1 MAEANPVKHLYLVD
15 GSGFIFRAFHA
26 IRPLNRPDGTPVN
39 AVFGFTRMLMKLLRD
54 TKAEHIAIIFD
65 AARRTFRNDIYPD
78 YKGHRP
84 DAPEELVPQ
93 FPLIKE
99 ASKAFNLHT
108 IEIEGFEADDII
120 ATYARQATQAGA
132 EVTIVSSDK
141 DLMQLVN
148 DKVVMFD
155 EMKNRRIGRNEVI
168 ERFGVGPEKVV
179 EVQALAGDSVDNV
192 PGVPG
197 IGVKTAALLINE
209 YGDLDT
215 LLDRAG
221 EIKQNKRRENLIE
234 YAEMARISLELVTLK
249 DDVPISLPVDELGVP
264 PHELAKLVPWLA
276 TQGFDA
282 ILTELRS
289 TLSEKELTDFDENF
303 TKAFDTLPA
312 DKRDRALRK
321 TLTSIEES
329 GGASLASPPKDLTAA
344 PITTAYE
351 LVQDEAALRN
361 WIYQAREAGIVAV
374 DTETT
379 SLDAMQAELVGLSLS
394 VKAGKACYIPLAHKV
409 AGSQVALDLG
419 DGGDVKEEE
428 APQQM
433 PRQKALDILTPLL
446 DDPSVLKVGQNIKYD
461 ALILSRYGVAVTPV
475 DDTMLLSFVLDGGLH
490 GHGMDV
496 LADTHLG
503 LSTVKYKDVVGT
515 GKKQITFDYVPLEA
529 ARDYAAEDA
538 DITLRLYQTLK
549 PRLVQERMVTT
560 YETIERPLVPIITT
574 MEKEGIRVD
583 PEKLRGLSRDFT
595 QRLAGLEA
603 EVHELA
609 GEEFN
614 IGSPKQLGEILFD
627 KMNLP
632 GGKKNKSG
640 SYSTDANVLEDL
652 AAGGNALPTRVLEWR
667 QIAKLKSTYSDALVE
682 QINPATGRIHTSY
695 SMAGAQTGRLSST
708 NPNLQN
714 IPIRT
719 EEGRKIRGAFIAREG
734 WKLLSLDYSQIEL
747 RILAHMAG
755 IDALV
760 EAFRD
765 GQDIHAMTASQV
777 FDVPTEGL
785 DPMIRRQA
793 KAINFGIIYGI
804 SAFGLARQL
813 GIARSAA
820 KDYIDA
826 YFERYPGIRD
836 YMDRAVEQCRK
847 AGLVE
852 TLFGRRIHLEAINA
866 KNPMQRNY
874 AERQAIN
881 APIQGSAAD
890 IIKRAM
896 IRVPPVITA
905 AGLDA
910 RMLLQVHDELLFE
923 APEEQVEKTIDVV
936 KETMEA
942 AALPILKLKVPL
954 VVDAGTGDDWATAH

>member
-1 MAEANPVKHLYLVD
+1 MAEAKPLKHLYLVD

-54 TKAEHIAIIFD
+54 TEADHIAVIFD
-65 AARRTFRNDIYPD
+65 AARRNFRNDIYPD

-93 FPLIKE
+93 FPLIKQ
-99 ASKAFNLHT
+99 ASEAFNLHT

-120 ATYARQATQAGA
+120 ATYARQATEAGA

-148 DKVVMFD
+148 DKVGMFD
-155 EMKNRRIGRNEVI
+155 EMKNRRIGRDEVF

-209 YGDLDT
+209 YGDLDA
-215 LLDRAG
+215 LLERAG

-234 YAEMARISLELVTLK
+234 FADMARISLQLVTLK
-249 DDVPISLPVDELGVP
+249 DDVPVDLPVDELDVP
-264 PHELAKLVPWLA
+264 PHELTKLVPWLA

-282 ILTELRS
+282 ILAELRS
-289 TLSEKELTDFDENF
+289 ALTDEEMESFDAIFAE
-303 TKAFDTLPA
+303 AFETLPA

-321 TLTSIEES
+321 TLTAIEEG
-329 GGASLASPPKDLTAA
+329 GGASLAGAPSDPTAA
-344 PITTAYE
+344 PAEIAYE
-351 LVQDEAALRN
+351 LVQDEAAL
-361 WIYQAREAGIVAV
+361 QAWVDRARKASVVAV

-394 VKAGKACYIPLAHKV
+394 VQAGKACYIPVAHKA
-409 AGSQVALDLG
+409 AGSQGALDLG
-419 DGGDVKEEE
+419 DGGEAGEE
-428 APQQM
+428 APAQI
-433 PRQKALDILTPLL
+433 PRQKALDILAPLL

-461 ALILSRYGVAVTPV
+461 ALILSRYGVEVTPV

-503 LSTVKYKDVVGT
+503 VSTVKYKDVVGT

-538 DITLRLYQTLK
+538 DITLRLHQTLK
-549 PRLVQERMVTT
+549 PRLVQEKMTT
-560 YETIERPLVPIITT
+560 VYETIERPLVPVVWA
-574 MEKEGIRVD
+574 MEKEGIGVD

-614 IGSPKQLGEILFD
+614 IGSPKQLGEILFE
-627 KMNLP
+627 KMSLP

-640 SYSTDANVLEDL
+640 GYGTDASVLEDL
-652 AAGGNALPTRVLEWR
+652 AAGGHDLPARVLEWR
-667 QIAKLKSTYSDALVE
+667 QIAKLKSTYSDALLE

-695 SMAGAQTGRLSST
+695 AMAGAQTGRLSST
-708 NPNLQN
+708 DPNLQN
-714 IPIRT
+714 IPVRT
-719 EEGRKIRGAFIAREG
+719 EEGRKIRGAFVAREG

-747 RILAHMAG
+747 RVLAHMAG

-760 EAFRD
+760 DAFRD

-777 FDVPTEGL
+777 FDVPIEGM

-813 GIARSAA
+813 GIARGDA
-820 KDYIDA
+820 KNYIDA

-836 YMDRAVEQCRK
+836 YMDGAVEQCRK

-852 TLFGRRIHLEAINA
+852 TLFGRRIHLDAINA

-896 IRVPPVITA
+896 IRVPPAIA
-905 AGLDA
+905 DAGLDA

-923 APEEQVEKTIDVV
+923 TPEDQVEKTIEVV

-942 AALPILKLKVPL
+942 AALPALELKVPL
-954 VVDAGTGDDWATAH
+954 VVDAGIGDDWATAH

>member
-1 MAEANPVKHLYLVD
+1 MAEAKPLKHLYLVD

-54 TKAEHIAIIFD
+54 TEADHIAVIFD
-65 AARRTFRNDIYPD
+65 AARRNFRNDIYPD

-93 FPLIKE
+93 FPLIKQ
-99 ASKAFNLHT
+99 ASEAFNLHT

-120 ATYARQATQAGA
+120 ATYARQATEAGA

-148 DKVVMFD
+148 DKVGMFD
-155 EMKNRRIGRNEVI
+155 EMKNRRIGRDEVF

-209 YGDLDT
+209 YGDLDA
-215 LLDRAG
+215 LLERAG

-234 YAEMARISLELVTLK
+234 FADMARISLQLVTLK
-249 DDVPISLPVDELGVP
+249 DDVPVDLPVDELDVP
-264 PHELAKLVPWLA
+264 PHELTKLVPWLA

-282 ILTELRS
+282 ILAELRS
-289 TLSEKELTDFDENF
+289 ALTDEEMESFDAIFAE
-303 TKAFDTLPA
+303 AFETLPA

-321 TLTSIEES
+321 TLAAIEEG
-329 GGASLASPPKDLTAA
+329 GGASLAGAPSDPTAA
-344 PITTAYE
+344 PAEIAYE
-351 LVQDEAALRN
+351 LVQDEAAL
-361 WIYQAREAGIVAV
+361 QAWVDRARKASVVAV

-394 VKAGKACYIPLAHKV
+394 VQAGKACYIPVAHKA
-409 AGSQVALDLG
+409 AGSQGALDLG
-419 DGGDVKEEE
+419 DGGEAGEE
-428 APQQM
+428 APAQI
-433 PRQKALDILTPLL
+433 PRQKALDILAPLL

-461 ALILSRYGVAVTPV
+461 ALILSRYGVEVTPV

-503 LSTVKYKDVVGT
+503 VSTVKYKDVVGT
-515 GKKQITFDYVPLEA
+515 GKKQVTFDYVPLEA

-538 DITLRLYQTLK
+538 DITLRLHQTLK
-549 PRLVQERMVTT
+549 PQLVQEKMTT
-560 YETIERPLVPIITT
+560 VYETIERPLVPVVWA
-574 MEKEGIRVD
+574 MEKEGIGVD

-614 IGSPKQLGEILFD
+614 IGSPKQLGEILFE
-627 KMNLP
+627 KMSLP

-640 SYSTDANVLEDL
+640 GYGTDASVLEDL
-652 AAGGNALPTRVLEWR
+652 AAGGHDLPARVLEWR
-667 QIAKLKSTYSDALVE
+667 QIAKLKSTYSDALLE

-695 SMAGAQTGRLSST
+695 AMAGAQTGRLSST
-708 NPNLQN
+708 DPNLQN
-714 IPIRT
+714 IPVRT
-719 EEGRKIRGAFIAREG
+719 EEGRKIRGAFVAREG

-747 RILAHMAG
+747 RVLAHMAG

-760 EAFRD
+760 DAFRD

-777 FDVPTEGL
+777 FDVPIEGM

-813 GIARSAA
+813 GIARGDA
-820 KDYIDA
+820 KNYIDA

-836 YMDRAVEQCRK
+836 YMDGAVEQCRK

-852 TLFGRRIHLEAINA
+852 TLFGRRIHLDAINA

-896 IRVPPVITA
+896 IRVPPAIA
-905 AGLDA
+905 DAGLDA

-923 APEEQVEKTIDVV
+923 TPEDQVEKTIEVV

-942 AALPILKLKVPL
+942 AALPALELKVPL
-954 VVDAGTGDDWATAH
+954 VVDAGIGDDWATAH

>member
-1 MAEANPVKHLYLVD
+1 MAEAKPLKHLYLVD

-54 TKAEHIAIIFD
+54 TEADHIAVIFD
-65 AARRTFRNDIYPD
+65 AARRNFRNDIYPD

-93 FPLIKE
+93 FPLIKQ
-99 ASKAFNLHT
+99 ASEAFNLHT

-120 ATYARQATQAGA
+120 ATYARQATEAGA

-148 DKVVMFD
+148 DKVGMFD
-155 EMKNRRIGRNEVI
+155 EMKNRRIGRDEVF

-215 LLDRAG
+215 LLERAG

-234 YAEMARISLELVTLK
+234 FADMARVSLQLVTLK
-249 DDVPISLPVDELGVP
+249 DDVPIDLPVDELDVP
-264 PHELAKLVPWLA
+264 PHELTKLVPWLA

-282 ILTELRS
+282 ILAELRS
-289 TLSEKELTDFDENF
+289 ALTDEEMESFDAIFAE
-303 TKAFDTLPA
+303 AFETLPA

-321 TLTSIEES
+321 TLAAIEEG
-329 GGASLASPPKDLTAA
+329 GGASLASAPSDPTAA
-344 PITTAYE
+344 PAEIAYE
-351 LVQDEAALRN
+351 LVQDEAAL
-361 WIYQAREAGIVAV
+361 QAWVDRARKAGVVAV

-394 VKAGKACYIPLAHKV
+394 VQAGKACYIPVAHKA
-409 AGSQVALDLG
+409 AGSQGALDLG
-419 DGGDVKEEE
+419 DGGEAAEE
-428 APQQM
+428 APAQI
-433 PRQKALDILTPLL
+433 PRQKALDILAPLL

-461 ALILSRYGVAVTPV
+461 ALILSRYGVEVTPV

-503 LSTVKYKDVVGT
+503 VSTVKYKDVVGT

-538 DITLRLYQTLK
+538 DITLRLHQTLK
-549 PRLVQERMVTT
+549 PRLVQEKMTT
-560 YETIERPLVPIITT
+560 VYETIERPLVPVVWA
-574 MEKEGIRVD
+574 MEKEGIGVD

-614 IGSPKQLGEILFD
+614 IGSPKQLGEILFE
-627 KMNLP
+627 KMSLP

-640 SYSTDANVLEDL
+640 GYGTDASVLEDL
-652 AAGGNALPTRVLEWR
+652 AAGGHDLPARVLEWR
-667 QIAKLKSTYSDALVE
+667 QIAKLKSTYSDALLE

-695 SMAGAQTGRLSST
+695 AMAGAQTGRLSST
-708 NPNLQN
+708 DPNLQN
-714 IPIRT
+714 IPVRT
-719 EEGRKIRGAFIAREG
+719 EEGRKIRGAFVAREG

-747 RILAHMAG
+747 RVLAHMAG

-760 EAFRD
+760 DAFRD

-777 FDVPTEGL
+777 FDVPIEGM

-813 GIARSAA
+813 GIARGDA
-820 KDYIDA
+820 KNYIDA

-836 YMDRAVEQCRK
+836 YMDGAVEQCRK

-852 TLFGRRIHLEAINA
+852 TLFGRRIHLDAINA

-896 IRVPPVITA
+896 IRVPPAIA
-905 AGLDA
+905 DAGLDA

-923 APEEQVEKTIDVV
+923 TPEDQVEKTIEVV

-942 AALPILKLKVPL
+942 AALPALELKVPL
-954 VVDAGTGDDWATAH
+954 VVDAGIGDDWATAH

>member
-1 MAEANPVKHLYLVD
+1 MAEAKPLKHLYIVD

-54 TKAEHIAIIFD
+54 TEADHIAVIFD
-65 AARRTFRNDIYPD
+65 AARRNFRNDIYPD

-93 FPLIKE
+93 FPLIKQ
-99 ASKAFNLHT
+99 ASEAFNLHT

-120 ATYARQATQAGA
+120 ATYARQATEAGA

-148 DKVVMFD
+148 DKVGMFD
-155 EMKNRRIGRNEVI
+155 EMKNRRIGRDEVF

-209 YGDLDT
+209 YGDLDA
-215 LLDRAG
+215 LLERAG

-234 YAEMARISLELVTLK
+234 FADMARISLQLVTLK
-249 DDVPISLPVDELGVP
+249 DDVPVDLPVDELDVP
-264 PHELAKLVPWLA
+264 PHELTKLVPWLA

-282 ILTELRS
+282 ILAELRS
-289 TLSEKELTDFDENF
+289 ALTDEEMESFDAIFAE
-303 TKAFDTLPA
+303 AFETLPA

-321 TLTSIEES
+321 TLAAIEEG
-329 GGASLASPPKDLTAA
+329 GGASLAGAPSDPTAA
-344 PITTAYE
+344 PAEIAYE
-351 LVQDEAALRN
+351 LVQDEAAL
-361 WIYQAREAGIVAV
+361 QAWVDRARKASVVAV

-394 VKAGKACYIPLAHKV
+394 VQAGKACYIPVAHKA
-409 AGSQVALDLG
+409 AGSQGALDLG
-419 DGGDVKEEE
+419 DGGEAGEE
-428 APQQM
+428 APAQI
-433 PRQKALDILTPLL
+433 PRQKALDILAPLL

-461 ALILSRYGVAVTPV
+461 ALILSRYGVEVTPV

-503 LSTVKYKDVVGT
+503 VSTVKYKDVVGT

-538 DITLRLYQTLK
+538 DITLRLHQTLK
-549 PRLVQERMVTT
+549 PRLVQEKMTT
-560 YETIERPLVPIITT
+560 VYETIERPLVPVVWA
-574 MEKEGIRVD
+574 MEKEGIGVD

-614 IGSPKQLGEILFD
+614 IGSPKQLGEILFE
-627 KMNLP
+627 KMSLP

-640 SYSTDANVLEDL
+640 GYGTDASVLEDL
-652 AAGGNALPTRVLEWR
+652 AAGGHDLPARVLEWR
-667 QIAKLKSTYSDALVE
+667 QIAKLKSTYSDALLE

-695 SMAGAQTGRLSST
+695 AMAGAQTGRLSST
-708 NPNLQN
+708 DPNLQN
-714 IPIRT
+714 IPVRT
-719 EEGRKIRGAFIAREG
+719 EEGRKIRGAFVAREG

-747 RILAHMAG
+747 RVLAHMAG

-760 EAFRD
+760 DAFRD

-777 FDVPTEGL
+777 FDVPIEGM

-813 GIARSAA
+813 GIARGDA
-820 KDYIDA
+820 KNYIDA

-836 YMDRAVEQCRK
+836 YMDGAVEQCRK

-852 TLFGRRIHLEAINA
+852 TLFGRRIHLDAINA

-896 IRVPPVITA
+896 IRVPPAIA
-905 AGLDA
+905 DAGLDA

-923 APEEQVEKTIDVV
+923 TPEDQVEKTIEVV

-942 AALPILKLKVPL
+942 AALPALELKVPL
-954 VVDAGTGDDWATAH
+954 VVDAGIGDDWATAH

>member
-1 MAEANPVKHLYLVD
+1 MTEAAPLKHLYLVD

-26 IRPLNRPDGTPVN
+26 IRPLSRPDGTPVN

-54 TKAEHIAIIFD
+54 TEADHIAVIFD

-99 ASKAFNLHT
+99 ASEAFNLHT
-108 IEIEGFEADDII
+108 IEIPGFEADDII
-120 ATYARQATQAGA
+120 ATYARQAVEAGA

-148 DKVVMFD
+148 DKVGMFD
-155 EMKNRRIGRNEVI
+155 EMKNRRIGRDEVM

-215 LLDRAG
+215 LLKRAG

-234 YAEMARISLELVTLK
+234 FADMARVSLELVTLR
-249 DDVPISLPVDELGVP
+249 DDVPVDLPVDALDVP
-264 PHELAKLVPWLA
+264 DHELAKLVPWLA

-282 ILTELRS
+282 ILAELRS
-289 TLSEKELTDFDENF
+289 ALDEDGQSE
-303 TKAFDTLPA
+303 FDTHFATAFETLPEA
-312 DKRDRALRK
+312 KRNQALRK
-321 TLTSIEES
+321 TLAAIES
-329 GGASLASPPKDLTAA
+329 GGGAPGAGPAAA
-344 PITTAYE
+344 PSEVAYE
-351 LVQDEAALRN
+351 LVRDEATL
-361 WIYQAREAGIVAV
+361 QAWVDNARQAGVVAV

-394 VKAGKACYIPLAHKV
+394 VQAGKACYIPVAHK
-409 AGSQVALDLG
+409 APNGQGTFDLG
-419 DGGDVKEEE
+419 DGGEAAEE
-428 APQQM
+428 APDQI
-433 PRQKALDILTPLL
+433 PRQRALDILAPLL
-446 DDPSVLKVGQNIKYD
+446 DDPSVLKIGQNIKYD
-461 ALILSRYGVAVTPV
+461 ALVLSRYNVAVTPI
-475 DDTMLLSFVLDGGLH
+475 DDTMLLSFVLDGGRH

-496 LADTHLG
+496 LAETHLG
-503 LSTVKYKDVVGT
+503 VSTVKFKDVVGT

-538 DITLRLYQTLK
+538 DITLRLHQSLK
-549 PRLVQERMVTT
+549 PRLALEKIATV
-560 YETIERPLVPIITT
+560 YETIERPLVPIIAA

-609 GEEFN
+609 GESFN
-614 IGSPKQLGEILFD
+614 IGSPKQLGEILFE
-627 KMNLP
+627 KMSLP

-640 SYSTDANVLEDL
+640 GYGTDASVLEDL
-652 AAGGNALPTRVLEWR
+652 AASGHDLPARVLEWR

-695 SMAGAQTGRLSST
+695 AMAGAQTGRLSST
-708 NPNLQN
+708 DPNLQN
-714 IPIRT
+714 IPART
-719 EEGRKIRGAFIAREG
+719 EEGRKIRSAFVPREG
-734 WKLLSLDYSQIEL
+734 WKLISLDYSQIEL
-747 RILAHMAG
+747 RVLAHMAG

-760 EAFRD
+760 DAFRD

-777 FDVPTEGL
+777 FNVPIEGM
-785 DPMIRRQA
+785 DPLVRRQA

-813 GIARSAA
+813 GIARGAA
-820 KDYIDA
+820 KEYIDA
-826 YFERYPGIRD
+826 YFERYPGIRG
-836 YMDRAVEQCRK
+836 YMDSAVEQCRK
-847 AGLVE
+847 DGLVE
-852 TLFGRRIHLEAINA
+852 TLFGRRIHLESINA
-866 KNPMQRNY
+866 KNPMQKNY

-896 IRVPPVITA
+896 IRVPKA
-905 AGLDA
+905 LEDAGLDA

-923 APEEQVEKTIDVV
+923 APEDQVEKTIEAVRGA
-936 KETMEA
+936 MEG
-942 AALPILKLKVPL
+942 AALPALELKVPL
-954 VVDAGTGDDWATAH
+954 VVDAGVGDDWATAH

>member
-1 MAEANPVKHLYLVD
+1 MAEAKPLKHLYIVD

-54 TKAEHIAIIFD
+54 TEADHIAVIFD
-65 AARRTFRNDIYPD
+65 AARRNFRNDIYPD

-93 FPLIKE
+93 FPLIKQ
-99 ASKAFNLHT
+99 ASEAFNLHT

-120 ATYARQATQAGA
+120 ATYARQATEAGA

-148 DKVVMFD
+148 DKVGMFD
-155 EMKNRRIGRNEVI
+155 EMKNRRIGRDEVF

-209 YGDLDT
+209 YGDLDA
-215 LLDRAG
+215 LLERAG

-234 YAEMARISLELVTLK
+234 FADMARISLQLVTLK
-249 DDVPISLPVDELGVP
+249 DDVPVDLPVDELDVP
-264 PHELAKLVPWLA
+264 PHELTKLVPWLA

-282 ILTELRS
+282 ILAELRS
-289 TLSEKELTDFDENF
+289 ALTDEEMESFDAIFAE
-303 TKAFDTLPA
+303 AFETLPA

-321 TLTSIEES
+321 TLAAIEEG
-329 GGASLASPPKDLTAA
+329 GGASLAGAPSDPTAA
-344 PITTAYE
+344 PAEIAYE
-351 LVQDEAALRN
+351 LVQDEAAL
-361 WIYQAREAGIVAV
+361 QAWVDRARKASVVAV

-394 VKAGKACYIPLAHKV
+394 VQAGKACYIPVAHKA
-409 AGSQVALDLG
+409 AGSQGALHLG
-419 DGGDVKEEE
+419 DGGEAGEE
-428 APQQM
+428 APAQI
-433 PRQKALDILTPLL
+433 PRQKALDILAPLL

-461 ALILSRYGVAVTPV
+461 ALILSRYGVEVTPV

-503 LSTVKYKDVVGT
+503 VSTVKYKDVVGT

-538 DITLRLYQTLK
+538 DITLRLHQTLK
-549 PRLVQERMVTT
+549 PRLVQEKMTT
-560 YETIERPLVPIITT
+560 VYETIERPLVPVVWA
-574 MEKEGIRVD
+574 MEKEGIGVD

-614 IGSPKQLGEILFD
+614 IGSPKQLGEILFE
-627 KMNLP
+627 KMSLP

-640 SYSTDANVLEDL
+640 GYGTDASVLEDL
-652 AAGGNALPTRVLEWR
+652 AAGGHDLPARVLEWR
-667 QIAKLKSTYSDALVE
+667 QIAKLKSTYSDALLE

-695 SMAGAQTGRLSST
+695 AMAGAQTGRLSST
-708 NPNLQN
+708 DPNLQN
-714 IPIRT
+714 IPVRT
-719 EEGRKIRGAFIAREG
+719 EEGRKIRGAFVAREG

-747 RILAHMAG
+747 RVLAHMAG

-760 EAFRD
+760 DAFRD

-777 FDVPTEGL
+777 FDVPIEGM

-813 GIARSAA
+813 GIARGDA
-820 KDYIDA
+820 KNYIDA

-836 YMDRAVEQCRK
+836 YMDGAVEQCRK

-852 TLFGRRIHLEAINA
+852 TLFGRRIHLDAINA

-896 IRVPPVITA
+896 IRVPPAIA
-905 AGLDA
+905 DAGLDA

-923 APEEQVEKTIDVV
+923 TPEDQVEKTIEVV

-942 AALPILKLKVPL
+942 AALPALELKVPL
-954 VVDAGTGDDWATAH
+954 VVDAGIGDDWATAH

>member
-1 MAEANPVKHLYLVD
+1 MSLVIWIDVIAESAP
-15 GSGFIFRAFHA
+15 
-26 IRPLNRPDGTPVN
+26 
-39 AVFGFTRMLMKLLRD
+39 
-54 TKAEHIAIIFD
+54 
-65 AARRTFRNDIYPD
+65 RRTFRNDIYPD

-197 IGVKTAALLINE
+197 VGVKTAALLINE

-264 PHELAKLVPWLA
+264 PHDLAKLVPWLA

-695 SMAGAQTGRLSST
+695 SMACHGVGGVNTSGCWIDLLDQGVGIGAL
-708 NPNLQN
+708 
-714 IPIRT
+714 
-719 EEGRKIRGAFIAREG
+719 
-734 WKLLSLDYSQIEL
+734 
-747 RILAHMAG
+747 
-755 IDALV
+755 
-760 EAFRD
+760 
-765 GQDIHAMTASQV
+765 
-777 FDVPTEGL
+777 
-785 DPMIRRQA
+785 
-793 KAINFGIIYGI
+793 
-804 SAFGLARQL
+804 
-813 GIARSAA
+813 
-820 KDYIDA
+820 
-826 YFERYPGIRD
+826 
-836 YMDRAVEQCRK
+836 
-847 AGLVE
+847 
-852 TLFGRRIHLEAINA
+852 
-866 KNPMQRNY
+866 
-874 AERQAIN
+874 
-881 APIQGSAAD
+881 
-890 IIKRAM
+890 
-896 IRVPPVITA
+896 
-905 AGLDA
+905 
-910 RMLLQVHDELLFE
+910 
-923 APEEQVEKTIDVV
+923 
-936 KETMEA
+936 
-942 AALPILKLKVPL
+942 
-954 VVDAGTGDDWATAH
+954 

>member
-1 MAEANPVKHLYLVD
+1 MAALKHLYLVD

-54 TKAEHIAIIFD
+54 TEADHIAVIFD
-65 AARRTFRNDIYPD
+65 AARRNFRNDIYPD

-99 ASKAFNLHT
+99 ASEAFNLHT
-108 IEIEGFEADDII
+108 IEIEGYEADDII
-120 ATYARQATQAGA
+120 ATYARQAVEAGA

-148 DKVVMFD
+148 DKVGMFD
-155 EMKNRRIGRNEVI
+155 EMKNRRIGRDEVM

-215 LLDRAG
+215 LLERAG

-234 YAEMARISLELVTLK
+234 FADMARVSLQLVTLK
-249 DDVPISLPVDELGVP
+249 DDVPVDLPVDELDVP

-282 ILTELRS
+282 ILAELRS
-289 TLSEKELTDFDENF
+289 ALTDEERADFDAIFAE
-303 TKAFDTLPA
+303 AFETLPT

-321 TLTSIEES
+321 TLAAIEEG
-329 GGASLASPPKDLTAA
+329 GGATLGGSSDPAAA
-344 PITTAYE
+344 PAEVSYE
-351 LVQDEAALRN
+351 LVRDEAAL
-361 WIYQAREAGIVAV
+361 QAWVDRATAAGIVAI

-394 VKAGKACYIPLAHKV
+394 VQAGKACYVPVAHK
-409 AGSQVALDLG
+409 APNGQGALDLG
-419 DGGDVKEEE
+419 DGGGAAEE
-428 APQQM
+428 APQQIA
-433 PRQKALDILTPLL
+433 RDRALDILAPMLA
-446 DDPSVLKVGQNIKYD
+446 DPAVLKVGQNIKYD
-461 ALILSRYGVAVTPV
+461 ALILSRYGVPVAPV

-503 LSTVKYKDVVGT
+503 VTTVKYKDVVGT
-515 GKKQITFDYVPLEA
+515 GKKQVTFDYVPLETA
-529 ARDYAAEDA
+529 CGYAAEDA
-538 DITLRLYQTLK
+538 DITLRLHQTLK
-549 PRLVQERMVTT
+549 PRLVQERMNTV
-560 YETIERPLVPIITT
+560 YETIERPLVPVVWA
-574 MEKEGIRVD
+574 MEKEGIGVD

-609 GEEFN
+609 GEAFN
-614 IGSPKQLGEILFD
+614 IGSPKQLGEILFE
-627 KMNLP
+627 KMSLP

-640 SYSTDANVLEDL
+640 GYGTDASVLEDL
-652 AAGGNALPTRVLEWR
+652 AAAGHDLPARVLEWR

-695 SMAGAQTGRLSST
+695 AMAGAQTGRLSST
-708 NPNLQN
+708 DPNLQN
-714 IPIRT
+714 IPVRT
-719 EEGRKIRGAFIAREG
+719 EEGRKIRGAFVARDG
-734 WKLLSLDYSQIEL
+734 WKLISLDYSQIEL
-747 RILAHMAG
+747 RVLAHMAG
-755 IDALV
+755 IEALV
-760 EAFRD
+760 QAFRD

-777 FDVPTEGL
+777 FDVPMDGM

-813 GIARSAA
+813 GISRGEA

-836 YMDRAVEQCRK
+836 YMDGAVEQCRK

-852 TLFGRRIHLEAINA
+852 TLFGRRIHLDAINA

-896 IRVPPVITA
+896 IRVPKAIED
-905 AGLDA
+905 AGLEA
-910 RMLLQVHDELLFE
+910 RLLLQVHDELLFE
-923 APEEQVEKTIDVV
+923 APESEVDRTIEVV
-936 KETMEA
+936 KATMEG
-942 AALPILKLKVPL
+942 AALPALELKVPL
-954 VVDAGTGDDWATAH
+954 VVDAGIGDDWATAH

>member
-1 MAEANPVKHLYLVD
+1 MVEAKPLKHLYLVD

-54 TKAEHIAIIFD
+54 TEADHIAVIFD
-65 AARRTFRNDIYPD
+65 AARRNFRNDIYPD

-93 FPLIKE
+93 FPLIKQ
-99 ASKAFNLHT
+99 ASEAFNLHT

-120 ATYARQATQAGA
+120 ATYARQATEAGA

-148 DKVVMFD
+148 DKVGMFD
-155 EMKNRRIGRNEVI
+155 EMKNRRIGRDEGF

-209 YGDLDT
+209 YGDLDA
-215 LLDRAG
+215 LLERAG

-234 YAEMARISLELVTLK
+234 FADMARISLQLVTLK
-249 DDVPISLPVDELGVP
+249 DDVPVDLPVDELEVP
-264 PHELAKLVPWLA
+264 PHELTKLVPWLA

-282 ILTELRS
+282 ILAELRS
-289 TLSEKELTDFDENF
+289 ALTDEEMESFDAIFAE
-303 TKAFDTLPA
+303 AFETLPA

-321 TLTSIEES
+321 TLAAIEEG
-329 GGASLASPPKDLTAA
+329 GGASLAGAPSDPTAA
-344 PITTAYE
+344 PAEIAYE
-351 LVQDEAALRN
+351 LVQDEAAL
-361 WIYQAREAGIVAV
+361 QAWVDRARKASVVAV

-394 VKAGKACYIPLAHKV
+394 VQAGKACYIPVAHKA
-409 AGSQVALDLG
+409 AGSQGALDLG
-419 DGGDVKEEE
+419 DGGEAGEE
-428 APQQM
+428 APAQI
-433 PRQKALDILTPLL
+433 PRQKALDILAPLL

-461 ALILSRYGVAVTPV
+461 ALILSRYGVEVTPV

-503 LSTVKYKDVVGT
+503 VSTVKYKDVVGT

-538 DITLRLYQTLK
+538 DITLRLHQTLK
-549 PRLVQERMVTT
+549 PRLVQEKMTT
-560 YETIERPLVPIITT
+560 VYETIERPLVPVVWA
-574 MEKEGIRVD
+574 MEKEGIGVD

-614 IGSPKQLGEILFD
+614 IGSPKQLGEILFE
-627 KMNLP
+627 KMSLP

-640 SYSTDANVLEDL
+640 GYGTDASVLEDL
-652 AAGGNALPTRVLEWR
+652 AAGGHDLPARVLEWR
-667 QIAKLKSTYSDALVE
+667 QIAKLKSTYSDALLE

-695 SMAGAQTGRLSST
+695 AMAGAQTGRLSST
-708 NPNLQN
+708 DPNLQN
-714 IPIRT
+714 IPVRT
-719 EEGRKIRGAFIAREG
+719 EEGRKIRGAFVAREG

-747 RILAHMAG
+747 RVLAHMAG

-760 EAFRD
+760 DAFRD

-777 FDVPTEGL
+777 FDVPIEGM

-813 GIARSAA
+813 GIARGDA
-820 KDYIDA
+820 KNYIDA

-836 YMDRAVEQCRK
+836 YMDGAVEQCRK

-852 TLFGRRIHLEAINA
+852 TLFGRRIHLDAINA

-896 IRVPPVITA
+896 IRVPPAIA
-905 AGLDA
+905 DAGLDA

-923 APEEQVEKTIDVV
+923 TPEDQVEKTIEVV

-942 AALPILKLKVPL
+942 AALPALELKVPL
-954 VVDAGTGDDWATAH
+954 VVDAGIGDDWATAH

>member
-1 MAEANPVKHLYLVD
+1 M
-15 GSGFIFRAFHA
+15 
-26 IRPLNRPDGTPVN
+26 
-39 AVFGFTRMLMKLLRD
+39 
-54 TKAEHIAIIFD
+54 
-65 AARRTFRNDIYPD
+65 
-78 YKGHRP
+78 
-84 DAPEELVPQ
+84 PQ
-93 FPLIKE
+93 FPLIKQ
-99 ASKAFNLHT
+99 ASEAFNLHT

-120 ATYARQATQAGA
+120 ATYARQATEAGA

-148 DKVVMFD
+148 DKVGMFD
-155 EMKNRRIGRNEVI
+155 EMKNRRIGRDEVF

-209 YGDLDT
+209 YGDLDA
-215 LLDRAG
+215 LLERAG

-234 YAEMARISLELVTLK
+234 FADMARISLQLVTLK
-249 DDVPISLPVDELGVP
+249 DDVPVDLPVDELDVP
-264 PHELAKLVPWLA
+264 PHELTKLVPWLA

-282 ILTELRS
+282 ILAELRS
-289 TLSEKELTDFDENF
+289 ALTDEEMESFDAIFAE
-303 TKAFDTLPA
+303 AFETLPA

-321 TLTSIEES
+321 TLAAIEEG
-329 GGASLASPPKDLTAA
+329 GGASLAGAPSDPTAA
-344 PITTAYE
+344 PAEIAYE
-351 LVQDEAALRN
+351 LVQDEAAL
-361 WIYQAREAGIVAV
+361 QAWVDRARKASVVAV

-394 VKAGKACYIPLAHKV
+394 VQAGKACYIPVAHKA
-409 AGSQVALDLG
+409 AGSQGALDLG
-419 DGGDVKEEE
+419 DGGEAGEE
-428 APQQM
+428 APAQI
-433 PRQKALDILTPLL
+433 PRQKALDILAPLL

-461 ALILSRYGVAVTPV
+461 ALILSRYGVEVTPV

-503 LSTVKYKDVVGT
+503 VSTVKYKDVVGT

-538 DITLRLYQTLK
+538 DITLRLHQTLK
-549 PRLVQERMVTT
+549 PRLVQEKMTT
-560 YETIERPLVPIITT
+560 VYETIERPLVPVVWA
-574 MEKEGIRVD
+574 MEKEGIGVD

-614 IGSPKQLGEILFD
+614 IGSPKQLGEILFE
-627 KMNLP
+627 KMSLP

-640 SYSTDANVLEDL
+640 GYGTDASVLEDL
-652 AAGGNALPTRVLEWR
+652 AAGGHDLPARVLEWR
-667 QIAKLKSTYSDALVE
+667 QIAKLKSTYSDALLE

-695 SMAGAQTGRLSST
+695 AMAGAQTGRLSST
-708 NPNLQN
+708 DPNLQN
-714 IPIRT
+714 IPVRT
-719 EEGRKIRGAFIAREG
+719 EEGRKIRGAFVAREG

-747 RILAHMAG
+747 RVLAHMAG

-760 EAFRD
+760 DAFRD

-777 FDVPTEGL
+777 FDVPIEGM

-813 GIARSAA
+813 GIARGDA
-820 KDYIDA
+820 KNYIDA

-836 YMDRAVEQCRK
+836 YMDGAVEQCRK

-852 TLFGRRIHLEAINA
+852 TLFGRRIHLDAINA

-896 IRVPPVITA
+896 IRVPPAIA
-905 AGLDA
+905 DAGLDA

-923 APEEQVEKTIDVV
+923 TPEDQVEKTIEVV

-942 AALPILKLKVPL
+942 AALPALELKVPL
-954 VVDAGTGDDWATAH
+954 VVDAGIGDDWATAH

>member
-1 MAEANPVKHLYLVD
+1 MAEAKPLKHLYLVD

-54 TKAEHIAIIFD
+54 TEADHIAVIFD
-65 AARRTFRNDIYPD
+65 AARRNFRNDIYPD

-93 FPLIKE
+93 FPLIKQ
-99 ASKAFNLHT
+99 ASEAFNLHT

-120 ATYARQATQAGA
+120 ATYARQATEAGA

-141 DLMQLVN
+141 VLMQLVD
-148 DKVVMFD
+148 DKVGMFD
-155 EMKNRRIGRNEVI
+155 EMKNRRIGRDEVFV
-168 ERFGVGPEKVV
+168 RFGVGPEKVV

-209 YGDLDT
+209 YGDLDA
-215 LLDRAG
+215 LLERAG
-221 EIKQNKRRENLIE
+221 EIKQYKRRENLIE
-234 YAEMARISLELVTLK
+234 FADMARISLQLVTLK
-249 DDVPISLPVDELGVP
+249 DDVPVDLPVDELDVP
-264 PHELAKLVPWLA
+264 PHELTKLVPWLA

-282 ILTELRS
+282 ILAELRS
-289 TLSEKELTDFDENF
+289 ALTDEEMESFDAIFAE
-303 TKAFDTLPA
+303 AFETLPA

-321 TLTSIEES
+321 TLAAIEEG
-329 GGASLASPPKDLTAA
+329 GGASLAGAPSDPTAA
-344 PITTAYE
+344 PAEIAYE
-351 LVQDEAALRN
+351 LVQDEAAL
-361 WIYQAREAGIVAV
+361 QAWVDRARKASVVAV

-394 VKAGKACYIPLAHKV
+394 VQAGKACYIPVAHKA
-409 AGSQVALDLG
+409 AGSQGALDLG
-419 DGGDVKEEE
+419 DGGEAGEE
-428 APQQM
+428 APAQI
-433 PRQKALDILTPLL
+433 PRQKALDILAPLL

-461 ALILSRYGVAVTPV
+461 ALILSRYGVEVTPV

-503 LSTVKYKDVVGT
+503 VSTVKYKDVVGT

-538 DITLRLYQTLK
+538 DITLRLHQTLK
-549 PRLVQERMVTT
+549 PRLVQEKMTT
-560 YETIERPLVPIITT
+560 VYETIERPLVPVVWA
-574 MEKEGIRVD
+574 MEKEGIGVD

-614 IGSPKQLGEILFD
+614 IGSPKQLGEILFE
-627 KMNLP
+627 KMSLP

-640 SYSTDANVLEDL
+640 GYGTDASVLEDL
-652 AAGGNALPTRVLEWR
+652 AAGGHDLPARVLEWR
-667 QIAKLKSTYSDALVE
+667 QIAKLKSTYSDALLE

-695 SMAGAQTGRLSST
+695 AMAGAQTGRLSST
-708 NPNLQN
+708 DPNLQN
-714 IPIRT
+714 IPVRT

-747 RILAHMAG
+747 RVLAHMAG

-760 EAFRD
+760 DAFRD

-777 FDVPTEGL
+777 FDVPIEGM

-813 GIARSAA
+813 GIARGDA
-820 KDYIDA
+820 KNYIDA

-836 YMDRAVEQCRK
+836 YMDGAVEQCRK

-852 TLFGRRIHLEAINA
+852 TLFGRRIHLDAINA

-896 IRVPPVITA
+896 IRVPPAIA
-905 AGLDA
+905 DAGLDA

-923 APEEQVEKTIDVV
+923 TPEDQVEKTIEVV

-942 AALPILKLKVPL
+942 AALPALELKVPL
-954 VVDAGTGDDWATAH
+954 VVDAGIGDDWATAH